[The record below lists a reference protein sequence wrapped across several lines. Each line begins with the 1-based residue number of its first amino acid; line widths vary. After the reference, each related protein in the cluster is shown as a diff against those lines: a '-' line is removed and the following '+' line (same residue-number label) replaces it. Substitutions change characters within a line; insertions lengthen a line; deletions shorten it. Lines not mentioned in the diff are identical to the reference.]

1 MYRRSLLAGVPL
13 LGALAGCS
21 LFTSTT
27 TNGVTT
33 LTMDVARTDTF
44 VQALVSGLSQL
55 AMLPMVPVPY
65 QASFA
70 AISAMILKDVAAFDA
85 AAGGK
90 ITLKFD
96 SASIP
101 KEVDSVVADA
111 QSILTTMAAAL
122 PQTALVGTVL
132 QIVSAVK
139 TIVLL
144 LEAMVPPLVP
154 ASATRAMGSVPV
166 MPEATALTILGAH

>member
-1 MYRRSLLAGVPL
+1 M
-13 LGALAGCS
+13 
-21 LFTSTT
+21 
-27 TNGVTT
+27 
-33 LTMDVARTDTF
+33 
-44 VQALVSGLSQL
+44 
-55 AMLPMVPVPY
+55 
-65 QASFA
+65 
-70 AISAMILKDVAAFDA
+70 
-85 AAGGK
+85 
-90 ITLKFD
+90 
-96 SASIP
+96 
-101 KEVDSVVADA
+101 VADA
-111 QSILTTMAAAL
+111 QSILTTIAAAL